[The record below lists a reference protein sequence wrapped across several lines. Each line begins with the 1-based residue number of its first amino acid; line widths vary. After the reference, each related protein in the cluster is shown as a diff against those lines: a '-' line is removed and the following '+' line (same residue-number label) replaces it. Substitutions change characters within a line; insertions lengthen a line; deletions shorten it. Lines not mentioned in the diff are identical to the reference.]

1 MNYLERQVWELV
13 NKIKNGDKTVSVKDI
28 ILLIRENTN
37 TDESDNNSGE

>member
-1 MNYLERQVWELV
+1 MNLERQVQELV

-37 TDESDNNSGE
+37 TDDSDNNSGE